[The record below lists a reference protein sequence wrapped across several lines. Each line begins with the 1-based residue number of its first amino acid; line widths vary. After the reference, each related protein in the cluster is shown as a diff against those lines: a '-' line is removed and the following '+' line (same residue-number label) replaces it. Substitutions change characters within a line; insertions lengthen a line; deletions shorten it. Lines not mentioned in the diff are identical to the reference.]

1 VKTTDEMR
9 EKRLESL
16 ERCLLV
22 STMGM
27 KRAQQKPKGQEE
39 CPLVVCLLIS
49 TNIKREKGGLVVC
62 VCEESP
68 AFT

>member
-1 VKTTDEMR
+1 
-9 EKRLESL
+9 
-16 ERCLLV
+16 
-22 STMGM
+22 MGI

-39 CPLVVCLLIS
+39 YPLVVCLLIS
-49 TNIKREKGGLVVC
+49 TNIKREKGGLVC